1 MDDPS
6 DKKMSESE
14 PLRINASIAIK
25 ETGGPGGV
33 AEMNRE
39 TIGDR
44 FNRIGSDLRE
54 DGTVKPGAFNCWRC
68 CSICDGV
75 GIGSTVWD
83 ADGLL
88 ILCFCVCNVGEM
100 CCEILAD
107 IAQ

>member
-6 DKKMSESE
+6 DKKMSENE
-14 PLRINASIAIK
+14 PLRINASIGIQ

-44 FNRIGSDLRE
+44 FRRIGSDTRE
-54 DGTVKPGAFNCWRC
+54 DGTVKADACNCYRC

-75 GIGSTVWD
+75 GIGGTVWD
-83 ADGLL
+83 ADGLC
-88 ILCFCVCNVGEM
+88 ILCLCFCNVGEM
-100 CCEILAD
+100 CFEVLAECL
-107 IAQ
+107 Q